1 MAMIRCDHGHFFE
14 NAKHS
19 TCPYC
24 GVMDLDISPTIP
36 KRSEPT
42 FAPTDASGKTIAAPS
57 APKGNPKPVSASPGS
72 TVGHFK
78 KQGNL
83 DPVCGWLVCVEG
95 ADKGKDFRIKG
106 QRNFIGRDASM
117 DISVPGDDMISREKH
132 AVISYDPKT
141 NSFRIAPGDGRG
153 MTYLND
159 QPVDMPTV
167 LNHFDKIEVGQ
178 SQFRFIPFCS
188 DSFTWS

>member
-1 MAMIRCDHGHFFE
+1 MIRCDHGHFFD

-36 KRSEPT
+36 KRNEPT
-42 FAPTDASGKTIAAPS
+42 FAPTDASGKTVAAPS
-57 APKGNPKPVSASPGS
+57 APKSSPAPAKPDIGS
-72 TVGHFK
+72 TVGIFK
-78 KQGNL
+78 KQSGGM
-83 DPVCGWLVCVEG
+83 DPVCGWLVCIAG
-95 ADKGKDFRIKG
+95 ADKGHDYRIKS
-106 QRNFIGRDASM
+106 QRNFIGRDAGM
-117 DISVPGDDMISREKH
+117 DISIPGDDTISREKH

-141 NSFRIAPGDGRG
+141 NSFRLAPGDGRG

-167 LNHFDKIEVGQ
+167 LKAFDKIEIGQ
-178 SQFRFIPFCS
+178 SQFLFVPFCS
-188 DSFTWS
+188 DTFTWS